1 MRCSVHKFPISR
13 LAPLGLMHMGL
24 AVLAFSIFLPHA
36 TARAEDLNIY
46 SARHYD
52 TDLALYEN
60 FTESTSININLI
72 EGKSDELIAR
82 IVNEGENSPADLL
95 ITVDGGRLWRAVQK
109 DIFQPVSTPE
119 LEERIPSHLRHP
131 DGLWYGLSK
140 RARVIIY
147 NKEAGLPEGL
157 DSYEGL
163 ANKNLKGKVCIRSSS
178 NIYNISLMAGLIEH
192 LGEAKA
198 EVWAKGV
205 VANFARPPQGNDR
218 AQIRAVAA
226 GECQVSVVNTYYVGR
241 MLKSKDEDERA
252 QAEKINILFPNQDTT
267 GTHVNISGA
276 GVLKYAPHK
285 KAAIAFL
292 NYLTNEPA
300 QRLLSESNNEY
311 PIVPTFEA
319 RGPIASFGTFKED
332 EINISV
338 LGLNQAKAAMVYDR
352 AGWK

>member
-1 MRCSVHKFPISR
+1 MRCFVRKISVFP
-13 LAPLGLMHMGL
+13 LANRGLFKASL
-24 AVLAFSIFLPHA
+24 ALLAFSAFLPQA
-36 TARAEDLNIY
+36 TARADDLNIY

-60 FTESTSININLI
+60 FTDSTGININLI
-72 EGKSDELIAR
+72 EGQSDELIAR

-95 ITVDGGRLWRAVQK
+95 ITVDGGRLWRAVEK
-109 DIFQPVSTPE
+109 DIFQAVSAPE
-119 LEERIPSHLRHP
+119 LEERIPAHLRHP

-140 RARVIIY
+140 RARVIVY

-157 DSYEGL
+157 TSYEGL
-163 ANKNLKGKVCIRSSS
+163 ADPSLKGKVCIRSSS

-192 LGEAKA
+192 LGEEKA
-198 EVWAKGV
+198 EAWAKGV

-226 GECQVSVVNTYYVGR
+226 GECQVTVVNTYYVGR
-241 MLKSKDEDERA
+241 MLGSKDEGERA
-252 QAEKINILFPNQDTT
+252 QADKIDILFPNQDTT
-267 GTHVNISGA
+267 GAHVNISGA

-292 NYLTNEPA
+292 TYLTSEPA
-300 QRLLSESNNEY
+300 QRLLSEDNNEY
-311 PIVPTFEA
+311 PIVPAFKA

-332 EINISV
+332 KINTSV
-338 LGLNQAKAAMVYDR
+338 LGINQAKAVMAFDR

>member
-1 MRCSVHKFPISR
+1 MRCSVHKSPISR
-13 LAPLGLMHMGL
+13 LAPSGLVNMGL
-24 AVLAFSIFLPHA
+24 ALLAFCAFLPQA

-52 TDLALYEN
+52 TDLDLYEN
-60 FTESTSININLI
+60 FTDSTGININLI

-147 NKEAGLPEGL
+147 NKQAGLPEGL

-192 LGEAKA
+192 LGEAQA

-332 EINISV
+332 EINTSV
-338 LGLNQAKAAMVYDR
+338 LGLNQAKAVMVYDR

>member
-1 MRCSVHKFPISR
+1 
-13 LAPLGLMHMGL
+13 MHMGL
-24 AVLAFSIFLPHA
+24 AVLAFSAFLPLA
-36 TARAEDLNIY
+36 TAQAEDLNIY

-52 TDLALYEN
+52 TDLDLYEN
-60 FTESTSININLI
+60 FTESTGININLI

-140 RARVIIY
+140 RARVVIY
-147 NKEAGLPEGL
+147 NKQVGLPEGL

-163 ANKNLKGKVCIRSSS
+163 ANANLKGKVCIRSSS

-192 LGEAKA
+192 LGETKA
-198 EVWAKGV
+198 EAWAKGV

-226 GECQVSVVNTYYVGR
+226 GECQVGVVNTYYVGR
-241 MLKSKDEDERA
+241 MLKSKNEKERA

-276 GVLKYAPHK
+276 GVLKHAPHK

-292 NYLTNEPA
+292 NYLTNESA

-319 RGPIASFGTFKED
+319 RGPIATFGTFKED
-332 EINISV
+332 EINTSV
-338 LGLNQAKAAMVYDR
+338 LGLNQAKAVMTYDR

>member
-1 MRCSVHKFPISR
+1 MRCSVRKFSISC
-13 LAPLGLMHMGL
+13 LAPIGAVNMSL
-24 AVLAFSIFLPHA
+24 ALLAFSVFLPQT

-60 FTESTSININLI
+60 FTESTGININLI
-72 EGKSDELIAR
+72 EGNSDELIAR

-109 DIFQPVSTPE
+109 DIFQSVRTPE
-119 LEERIPSHLRHP
+119 LEEHIPSHLRHP
-131 DGLWYGLSK
+131 DGLWYGISK

-147 NKEAGLPEGL
+147 NKQAGLPEGL

-163 ANKNLKGKVCIRSSS
+163 ANTNLKGKVCIRSSS
-178 NIYNISLMAGLIEH
+178 NIYNISLMAALIAH
-192 LGEAKA
+192 LGEEKA
-198 EVWAKGV
+198 EIWAKGV

-252 QAEKINILFPNQDTT
+252 QAEKIDILFPNQDTT

-292 NYLTNEPA
+292 TYLTNEPA

-311 PIVPTFEA
+311 PIVPTFKV

-332 EINISV
+332 EINTAV
-338 LGLNQAKAAMVYDR
+338 LGLNQAKAVMVYDR

>member
-1 MRCSVHKFPISR
+1 MRCSVRKFSISR
-13 LAPLGLMHMGL
+13 LAPLGLMHMGI
-24 AVLAFSIFLPHA
+24 AVLAFSAFLPHA

-52 TDLALYEN
+52 TDLDLYEN
-60 FTESTSININLI
+60 FTDSTGININLI

-163 ANKNLKGKVCIRSSS
+163 ANTNLKGKVCIRSSS

-192 LGEAKA
+192 LGEANA

-226 GECQVSVVNTYYVGR
+226 GECQVGVVNTYYVGR
-241 MLKSKDEDERA
+241 MLKSKDEKERA
-252 QAEKINILFPNQDTT
+252 QAEKIDILFPNQDTT

-276 GVLKYAPHK
+276 GVLKHAPHK

-311 PIVPTFEA
+311 PIVPTFKA

-332 EINISV
+332 EINTSV
-338 LGLNQAKAAMVYDR
+338 LGLNQAKAVMAYDR